1 MKQHLDSIT
10 FDSAEH
16 GRAGAVAVGGLV
28 FTDATALYLGTLQRV
43 PEATTIAAETRV
55 CLDRLAETLERA
67 GCTLRDVV
75 KVNSYLTD
83 DAYRTEFWDVYNEVM
98 APGPYPVRLTQV
110 GGLDGNAR
118 VMLDVV
124 AVRPGSGE

>member
-1 MKQHLDSIT
+1 MKKHLDSIT

-16 GRAGAVAVGGLV
+16 GRAGAVAAGGLV
-28 FTDATALYLGTLQRV
+28 FTDATALDLGTLRRV

-55 CLDRLAETLERA
+55 CLDRLARTLEQA

-83 DAYRTEFWDVYNEVM
+83 DADRAEFWATYNEIM

-110 GGLDGNAR
+110 GGLDGDAR

-124 AVRPGSGE
+124 AVHPS